1 MEGKFIVLLKIVS
14 RIYIIVLEMCAKSIT
29 STNYFLLG
37 FDDIS
42 PGDVDKFSK
51 SYSGRRHAIGD
62 TEDNSFPLIEGLFDN
77 QINDGNIL
85 SPK

>member
-1 MEGKFIVLLKIVS
+1 MHCYSFENSFSYYIVVI
-14 RIYIIVLEMCAKSIT
+14 EMFVKSIAP
-29 STNYFLLG
+29 SNHFLIG

-77 QINDGNIL
+77 QINGGNIL
-85 SPK
+85 SP

>member
-1 MEGKFIVLLKIVS
+1 MEMFV
-14 RIYIIVLEMCAKSIT
+14 KSIA

-77 QINDGNIL
+77 QINGGNIL
-85 SPK
+85 SL